1 MNRYIGIA
9 VITGTLAVQTQ
20 LQGFA
25 QSTDQVQTQ
34 IPQLQPAMSATL
46 DSNLRGPIGGRPA
59 ASSSSPLPFT
69 TSSPYSYS
77 EPTEATSSNIKAQPA
92 VDSPVPVTSP
102 LPVTSTSSV
111 ASVPSKNTKHKGHGF
126 SPVGAIFGMQD
137 RAFKS
142 SLGLTDRTAKAGLGV
157 TGKTTKEV
165 LKAIF

>member
-9 VITGTLAVQTQ
+9 LITGTLAVQTQ

-34 IPQLQPAMSATL
+34 MPQLQPAMSATL
-46 DSNLRGPIGGRPA
+46 DSNLRGPIGGRPTA
-59 ASSSSPLPFT
+59 PSSSPLPFT

-77 EPTEATSSNIKAQPA
+77 EPTDAKSSNIEAQPA
-92 VDSPVPVTSP
+92 VASP
-102 LPVTSTSSV
+102 LPVTSTSNV
-111 ASVPSKNTKHKGHGF
+111 ASAPSKNTKQKGHGF
-126 SPVGAIFGMQD
+126 SPVGAIFGIQD

-165 LKAIF
+165 LKALF

>member
-9 VITGTLAVQTQ
+9 LMTSALAVQTQ
-20 LQGFA
+20 LQGCA
-25 QSTDQVQTQ
+25 QSTDEIQAQM
-34 IPQLQPAMSATL
+34 PQLQPAMSATA
-46 DSNLRGPIGGRPA
+46 DTNLRGPIGSQSTA
-59 ASSSSPLPFT
+59 QSSTPRPFT

-77 EPTEATSSNIKAQPA
+77 EPSEAASHISDAPSA
-92 VDSPVPVTSP
+92 VMAPSPVPNTSKTP
-102 LPVTSTSSV
+102 S
-111 ASVPSKNTKHKGHGF
+111 APSKNTKKKHHGF
-126 SPVGAIFGMQD
+126 SPVGAVFGVQD